1 MRRQQFGGALN
12 VPESRHQCIRADLPQ
27 AEKSHPLQSMQ
38 CTRGRQCSS
47 CRIEASN
54 IFLHF
59 SLGRCCSASFQCQ
72 TICSLWKGRWAPQ
85 AVSSGQL
92 WLNGRRHSSSSR
104 SAAFLHPN
112 TRAAAAACWCS
123 RQGGQEEA
131 QAAPGEQRGTAQ
143 KTPLLP
149 STRFV
154 PPVLPVSGDSGGL
167 SFFPWRDHAAVMGGQ
182 GQGHRHTV
190 CLDAQMGA
198 NKARRR

>member
-1 MRRQQFGGALN
+1 MFQSPGINASVLMFPRLRKATPSNQCNALAAGSA
-12 VPESRHQCIRADLPQ
+12 VPAEWKLQTFSCI
-27 AEKSHPLQSMQ
+27 
-38 CTRGRQCSS
+38 
-47 CRIEASN
+47 
-54 IFLHF
+54 
-59 SLGRCCSASFQCQ
+59 SLLGVAASFQCQ

-112 TRAAAAACWCS
+112 TRAAAACWCS